1 MQHHR
6 RQPLAA
12 VALTAAL
19 PAASALPSYAT
30 TPKGRSCPDGGKTV
44 AKSRYMRVYLGG
56 GRPFACLF
64 SDGRRFALGGTD
76 TSSLEGPVATAG
88 AFVAAYVSD
97 GSEVGGIGLSV
108 YDIRTRRSVRDYDFQ
123 PERLVI
129 SAHRG
134 WIAAS
139 ATYPAAP
146 YSMTPEPRIVV
157 ADGLAGRGAPGYR
170 VIAAGPGLDTASLR
184 ITGRTIR
191 WTDTGAVHT
200 FRLGTRTG

>member
-1 MQHHR
+1 MTG
-6 RQPLAA
+6 
-12 VALTAAL
+12 ALL
-19 PAASALPSYAT
+19 AASALPSYAT
-30 TPKGRSCPDGGKTV
+30 EPKGSSCPSGGKTV
-44 AKSRYMRVYLGG
+44 AKSRYVRVYLGG

-76 TSSLEGPVATAG
+76 TSSLEGPAATAG

-97 GSEVGGIGLSV
+97 GSAVGGTGISV
-108 YDIRTRRSVRDYDFQ
+108 YDIRTRRSVRDVDVQ

-134 WIAAS
+134 WIAAP
-139 ATYPAAP
+139 ATYPESP

-157 ADGLAGRGAPGYR
+157 ADEPVGRRSAGHR
-170 VIAAGPGLDTASLR
+170 VIAAGPGIDTASLR

-191 WTDTGAVHT
+191 WMDAGVVHT